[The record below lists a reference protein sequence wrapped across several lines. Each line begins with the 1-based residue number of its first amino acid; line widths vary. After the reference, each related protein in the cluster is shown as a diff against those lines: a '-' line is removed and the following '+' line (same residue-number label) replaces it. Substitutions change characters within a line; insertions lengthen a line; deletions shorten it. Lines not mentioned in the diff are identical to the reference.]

1 VVLVA
6 VAEMGAEFEDGFVPW
21 QVEQSRLSQHVTQRL
36 IRGRTLPPFGAD
48 FSWMPVGELAT
59 QIWLI

>member
-1 VVLVA
+1 
-6 VAEMGAEFEDGFVPW
+6 MGAEFEDGFVPW